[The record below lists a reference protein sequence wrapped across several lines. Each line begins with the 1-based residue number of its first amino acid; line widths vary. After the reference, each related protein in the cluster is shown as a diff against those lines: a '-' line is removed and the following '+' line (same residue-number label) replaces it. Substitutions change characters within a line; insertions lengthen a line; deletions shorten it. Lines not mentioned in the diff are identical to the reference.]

1 MKINP
6 KEMFISQTDKYSEFN
21 ENGVPIKDK
30 DGKELS
36 KNQVKKVQ
44 KEWEKQNEL
53 YQKYLEQNQ

>member
-36 KNQVKKVQ
+36 KVNRSIYHRIK
-44 KEWEKQNEL
+44 
-53 YQKYLEQNQ
+53 